1 MGERRRGALLGGG
14 RRRTRGEQSHGPL
27 LLQLPT
33 QTLVL
38 SAHGVKL
45 EENERREE
53 GRERFSVLNPPVTWK
68 QSDETREGSLKKVL
82 MKDYEKP
89 LDL

>member
-1 MGERRRGALLGGG
+1 MGERRWGAPPGGG

-38 SAHGVKL
+38 SVHGVKL
-45 EENERREE
+45 EEREE
-53 GRERFSVLNPPVTWK
+53 GRERFSVLNPSVTWK
-68 QSDETREGSLKKVL
+68 QTDETREGSLKKVL
-82 MKDYEKP
+82 MEGY
-89 LDL
+89 